1 MDKRSDCQEMINTL
15 KRQDTRLT
23 QQTDKTT
30 WQKMRGNVKNTMRM
44 KEQKTGEGGVKSHL
58 HNGKGWKG

>member
-44 KEQKTGEGGVKSHL
+44 KE
-58 HNGKGWKG
+58 